1 MRTLPLFLS
10 LGSLTTIV
18 LLGACGKG
26 DECDFGACAS
36 PANLDSG
43 ADGVSSE
50 GSATDADAAVTD
62 PCLATPTD
70 PKCISETSALFV
82 SASRGDD
89 TTGLG
94 TRDKP
99 YKTLASTLGK
109 ITADKRRIYICEGTY
124 AEDVVLSSA
133 HSGVSLFGGLSCD
146 WASAPTQ
153 PLFGASPL
161 ALKIDSATGV
171 AIADLAFKAT
181 DASGAGKSSIAAFVS
196 GGEVTFKHVALTAG
210 KGITGDPGTLASF
223 SYPTQ
228 TELNGVDGA
237 NGGTA
242 KSYTCPGG
250 LSTVG
255 GNGGP
260 NGFDGATGTP
270 GPDNKGVGSNCS
282 MGGTG
287 KDGQP
292 GSSPANAAGAT
303 TFGLLSASGWAPN
316 KGADGDKG
324 TPGQGGGGGY
334 GSGGGTGGG
343 GGAGGCGGAGG
354 GGGQGGG
361 GSIAL
366 ASFNATVHMTD
377 SKLTTVAGGDGG
389 NGSGGQAGQTI
400 FGFHGN
406 GSASSCAGG
415 NGGTGGNG
423 AAGGGGAGGVSVGVL
438 YMGTK
443 PDVDAATLGAAVTA
457 AKSAGGKGPGNKG
470 VDGESAPLLEIK

>member
-1 MRTLPLFLS
+1 MRRRRHDVALTFTLLICGRTL
-10 LGSLTTIV
+10 
-18 LLGACGKG
+18 ACGS
-26 DECDFGACAS
+26 DPEIVYVYI
-36 PANLDSG
+36 
-43 ADGVSSE
+43 DG
-50 GSATDADAAVTD
+50 GGPADASADAVTD

-82 SASRGDD
+82 SASKGDD

-99 YKTLASTLGK
+99 FKTLGWTLGR

-153 PLFGASPL
+153 PLFGASTL

-181 DASGAGKSSIAAFVS
+181 DASGAGKSSIAAFVGS
-196 GGEVTFKHVALTAG
+196 GEVTFKHVSLTAG
-210 KGITGDPGTLASF
+210 KGLTGAPGTLASF

-228 TELNGVDGA
+228 TDLNGVDGA

-255 GNGGP
+255 GNGGAS
-260 NGFDGATGTP
+260 GFDGATGTP
-270 GPDNKGVGSNCS
+270 GPDNKGTVAGCSGSNT
-282 MGGTG
+282 GGGNGAAGTSPSAKPG
-287 KDGQP
+287 VTNWGTLQSDGWHP
-292 GSSPANAAGAT
+292 AAGA
-303 TFGLLSASGWAPN
+303 SGDQ
-316 KGADGDKG
+316 GG
-324 TPGQGGGGGY
+324 PGQGGGGGA
-334 GSGGGTGGG
+334 GLGGGTGGG

-366 ASFNATVHMTD
+366 ASFNASVHMTD
-377 SKLTTVAGGDGG
+377 SKLTTTSGGDGG
-389 NGSGGQAGQTI
+389 NGVAGQAGQTI
-400 FGFHGN
+400 FGVGGN
-406 GSASSCAGG
+406 RSATSCNGG
-415 NGGTGGNG
+415 NGGAGGSG

-438 YMGTK
+438 YVGAK
-443 PDVDAATLGAAVTA
+443 PDVDSATFTNFVTA
-457 AKSAGGKGPGNKG
+457 AKSAGGGGPGNKG
-470 VDGESAPLLEIK
+470 VDGVSAALLEIE